1 MYDTNLFHRYEK
13 NSGVLGLGSVSGL
26 MTTSLLCASGW
37 PNIYTLTD
45 LQISFRKEKKE
56 KKSLQS
62 CLTLCDPVGYSP
74 PGSSVHGILQARL
87 LEWVAIL
94 FSRES
99 FEPRDQTQVSCI
111 AGSFFTIWAS
121 RAAPIN

>member
-37 PNIYTLTD
+37 LNIYTLTD

-74 PGSSVHGILQARL
+74 LGSSVPGI
-87 LEWVAIL
+87 
-94 FSRES
+94 SRK
-99 FEPRDQTQVSCI
+99 DY
-111 AGSFFTIWAS
+111 
-121 RAAPIN
+121 

>member
-1 MYDTNLFHRYEK
+1 MYYTNLFHRYEK

-111 AGSFFTIWAS
+111 AGSFFTIWSS

>member
-1 MYDTNLFHRYEK
+1 MYYTNLFHRYEK

-111 AGSFFTIWAS
+111 AGSFFTIWA
-121 RAAPIN
+121 IGDF